1 MAGINKVIL
10 LGNLGADPEIR
21 SLENGTKVAT
31 LSIATTEA
39 YRDKAGEWQE
49 QTEWHRIVLWRW
61 LAEKAE
67 KMKKGS
73 KIYIEGSLRTRSWT
87 DKENITRYTTEI
99 VGDKTLL
106 LDKSEGGGNGSF
118 PPAPGVEDAPAQAPS
133 SAQPQAQANT
143 NIAASPATPV
153 AADSADEIDDLPF
166 QDLIKI

>member
-10 LGNLGADPEIR
+10 VGNLGADPEVR

-31 LSIATTEA
+31 LSIATTES
-39 YRDKAGEWQE
+39 YKDKAGAWQE

-73 KIYIEGSLRTRSWT
+73 KIYVEGSLRTRSWT

-106 LDKSEGGGNGSF
+106 LDKFEGSGSF
-118 PPAPGVEDAPAQAPS
+118 PPAPGESDAPAQP
-133 SAQPQAQANT
+133 AQSQPAANT
-143 NIAASPATPV
+143 NMATSAPAIPSTNEP
-153 AADSADEIDDLPF
+153 EDDLPF
-166 QDLIKI
+166 

>member
-10 LGNLGADPEIR
+10 VGNLGADPEVR

-31 LSIATTEA
+31 LSIATTES
-39 YRDKAGEWQE
+39 YKDKAGAWQE

-73 KIYIEGSLRTRSWT
+73 KVYVEGSLRTRSWT
-87 DKENITRYTTEI
+87 DKDNITRYTTEI

-106 LDKSEGGGNGSF
+106 LDRSEGGNGSY
-118 PPAPGVEDAPAQAPS
+118 PPAPGVGDAPQQAQNT
-133 SAQPQAQANT
+133 AQPQSPAQPNTNTTAEPAAANT
-143 NIAASPATPV
+143 AAP
-153 AADSADEIDDLPF
+153 EDDLPF
-166 QDLIKI
+166 